1 MNNNQNVGN
10 NQPINQT
17 NTNKFN
23 GQYQNQNIFLNI
35 CIILSNIFYFQ
46 IKLPSL
52 NIN

>member
-23 GQYQNQNIFLNI
+23 GQYQNQNLKFSYS
-35 CIILSNIFYFQ
+35 II
-46 IKLPSL
+46 
-52 NIN
+52 